1 MEHMTLRLLGRS
13 GEAAPWR
20 LKNGEQTWE
29 GIPPGIATA
38 NSPEMLRR
46 LALDGHGIAL
56 LSEQFARCHIQDG
69 SLIRV
74 LPQWHSPEFNA
85 WAVFP
90 GRRLMPARTRV
101 FIDELMKELEFDRH
115 GEACQSRPD

>member
-1 MEHMTLRLLGRS
+1 MEHKTLRLLGRS

-38 NSPEMLRR
+38 NSPEMLKAGTRWPWHR
-46 LALDGHGIAL
+46 PTLRAIRSMPID
-56 LSEQFARCHIQDG
+56 DG

-90 GRRLMPARTRV
+90 GRRLMPARTRGV
-101 FIDELMKELEFDRH
+101 YRRTHQGVGI
-115 GEACQSRPD
+115 